1 VAKIKFFF
9 RNKVYLFVIFQYF
22 ATPFLII
29 RVQKLPLPYF
39 FMILKSLSLINYKNF
54 DSISFEFNEKINCI
68 VGNNG
73 IGKTNILDAIYHLSF
88 GKSYFNPVATQNIK
102 HNEDFFVINGDY
114 FKESNKEKISVSL
127 KRGQKKVIKKNN
139 KAYEKFSEHIGFLP
153 LVIISPADRDLITEG
168 SDTRR
173 KFIDSVISQSD
184 KYYLD
189 DLIKY
194 NKVLTQRNSLL
205 KYFSLNNTYNTDTI
219 EIYNNQLAEFGT
231 RIFKKRDDFLNEFIP
246 IFKSRYK
253 VISNNNEV
261 VDLVYKSDLFDDNLN
276 SLLMSN
282 INKDKALQYTSVGIH
297 KDDLI
302 FNIEAHPIK
311 KFGSQGQQK
320 SFLIALKLAQFDFI
334 KKQSGVNPILLLDD
348 IFDKLD
354 EHRVAQ
360 IIKLVDDENFGQL
373 FISDTHA
380 ERTENAVKQVHQSFE
395 IFKL

>member
-1 VAKIKFFF
+1 
-9 RNKVYLFVIFQYF
+9 
-22 ATPFLII
+22 
-29 RVQKLPLPYF
+29 
-39 FMILKSLSLINYKNF
+39 MILKSLSLLNYKNF
-54 DSISFEFNEKINCI
+54 DTISFEFNEKINCI

-102 HNEDFFVINGDY
+102 HNEEFFVINGNYEKD
-114 FKESNKEKISVSL
+114 KLTEKITIGL
-127 KRGQKKVIKKNN
+127 KRGQKKVIKRNN
-139 KAYEKFSEHIGFLP
+139 KVYEKFSEHIGFLP

-184 KYYLD
+184 KHYLN

-205 KYFSLNNTYNTDTI
+205 KYFALNNTFNADTI
-219 EIYNNQLAEFGT
+219 DIYNNQLTEFGT
-231 RIFKKRDDFLNEFIP
+231 RIFKKRDAFLQEFIP
-246 IFKSRYK
+246 IFKSRYEA
-253 VISNNNEV
+253 ISNNNETV
-261 VDLVYKSDLFDDNLN
+261 ELVYKSDLFDNDLKTLLN
-276 SLLMSN
+276 HS
-282 INKDKALQYTSVGIH
+282 INKDKAIQYTSVGIH
-297 KDDLI
+297 KDDLT

-354 EHRVAQ
+354 EQRVSQ
-360 IIKLVDDENFGQL
+360 IIKLVDDENFGQI

-380 ERTENAVKQVHQSFE
+380 ERTENAVKHVHQSFE
-395 IFKL
+395 IFNL